1 MSLAQ
6 PGAPTPPVVLASSK
20 DIVKEDVHKYRRRFI
35 GPILATALH
44 QAERPK
50 KQKRRHRFFA
60 SQPESSSSDS
70 DSDSSSLSDVIHRH
84 ALEFFLKH
92 GGKRENWG
100 GSQQKSVRVEMRR
113 RWRES
118 EWGRVHKA
126 RRQGTA
132 APKWVGNSFDVGVFL
147 GVDVLDEDLPGDPT
161 PEAPLDG
168 LSTTVQPHPPISV
181 VARSIE
187 AETFVTAV
195 SYPQSTFPP
204 PSSLGPPRG
213 VDALSPHSTNSS
225 TALLAGTCSA
235 TPQVSALDKPMEGP
249 GPSSVPEVAFLE
261 RHINGTP
268 DIPDP
273 EATPKPNKGK
283 DKEVRFKPETPAPP
297 REVLARKGSAVKT
310 TSAGAVE
317 QKTSEA
323 SVEWGDVIMRGMTAP
338 DVFLKGVIIMFTGRP
353 YARPSVIYGRHSPS
367 YIR

>member
-1 MSLAQ
+1 MSSAQ
-6 PGAPTPPVVLASSK
+6 PAALTPPVALAPSK
-20 DIVKEDVHKYRRRFI
+20 DVIKEDVHKYRRRFI

-44 QAERPK
+44 QSERPK
-50 KQKRRHRFFA
+50 KQKRRHRFLA
-60 SQPESSSSDS
+60 SHPESSSSSDD

-100 GSQQKSVRVEMRR
+100 ESQQKSVRVEMRR

-126 RRQGTA
+126 RRQGAT

-147 GVDVLDEDLPGDPT
+147 GVDVLDEDLPDDPVS
-161 PEAPLDG
+161 EAPLDG
-168 LSTTVQPHPPISV
+168 PAAAVQHHPPISV
-181 VARSIE
+181 APSTE

-195 SYPQSTFPP
+195 SHPQSTFPP
-204 PSSLGPPRG
+204 PSSPDPSRG
-213 VDALSPHSTNSS
+213 MDASSPHSTNSS
-225 TALLAGTCSA
+225 TVLLAGTCSVM
-235 TPQVSALDKPMEGP
+235 PQAAGPDKPMEEP
-249 GPSSVPEVAFLE
+249 GPSSRPEVSFSE
-261 RHINGTP
+261 RHLNGTP
-268 DIPDP
+268 DIPNP

-283 DKEVRFKPETPAPP
+283 DKEVRFEPETPAPP

-323 SVEWGDVIMRGMTAP
+323 SVKWGDVIMRGMTAFV
-338 DVFLKGVIIMFTGRP
+338 VFSK
-353 YARPSVIYGRHSPS
+353 AQ
-367 YIR
+367 